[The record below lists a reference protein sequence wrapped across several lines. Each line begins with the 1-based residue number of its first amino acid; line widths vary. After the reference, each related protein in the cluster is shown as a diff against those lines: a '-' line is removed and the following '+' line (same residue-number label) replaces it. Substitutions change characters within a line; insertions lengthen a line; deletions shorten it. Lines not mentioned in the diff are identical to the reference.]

1 VSRRFLLPAL
11 FLVPAAVLVPWLGW
25 LVISLPCRYVSRHW
39 GVAWAG
45 LDTGL
50 AIGLAFTGLAAIRRA
65 SWIDRVAVA
74 TATLLAADAWFDVL
88 TSRGAAALAV
98 AVTQA
103 LAIELPLAALCI
115 WVAHSV
121 TTSPSPARSTTATT
135 TRQGAL
141 S

>member
-1 VSRRFLLPAL
+1 MNRRFLPAL

-25 LVISLPCRYVSRHW
+25 LVISLPCRYLSRHW

-45 LDTGL
+45 FDTGL
-50 AIGLAFTGLAAIRRA
+50 AIGLALTGWAALRGAPWLDRA
-65 SWIDRVAVA
+65 AVA

-98 AVTQA
+98 AVTEA
-103 LAIELPLAALCI
+103 LAVELPLAVLCI
-115 WVAHSV
+115 WTAHSV
-121 TTSPSPARSTTATT
+121 ATSSSPARSTTATT
-135 TRQGAL
+135 TQQGAL